1 YRQLRTDGL
10 KKSRTLSPAHRWIAK
25 TPNPVTCVQMDCE
38 NAEPCRS
45 RLAGEGVFMG
55 GAWLEAAFAG
65 KPAPT

>member
-1 YRQLRTDGL
+1 MISGVQKNGGKRQ
-10 KKSRTLSPAHRWIAK
+10 TLSPMYRPFAK
-25 TPNPVTCVQMDCE
+25 

-55 GAWLEAAFAG
+55 DAWLEAAFAG